1 MRSLLT
7 SSLVTASAALLT
19 ACGGSSDSSTPLP
32 VVATTQAV
40 SIQFAAQANGKDA
53 QCGAVNEIANLG
65 STNKT
70 AEIQDLRFYV
80 SALELVNDKGQAVA
94 VTLDKNTNQ
103 DFGVALLDFENA
115 TGACAGGDAK
125 TNTVITGKI
134 PTGTYTGI
142 KFTLGVPD
150 TVVDTSGNT
159 IILNHSNTTAITAP
173 LDVAAMA
180 WSWQG
185 GRKFAKIEF
194 KPTGGVTN
202 QKGTPETTDDA
213 TVSSWVVHMGATG
226 CTGSDAAGY
235 SCTNPNLA
243 KVSFDSFDVSKQKV
257 VLDVPALL
265 AQSDISVNQN
275 SAIGCMS
282 GTTDKEC
289 PAVFDTLGLDLLTG
303 KVSTSKTQTVF
314 KVINK

>member
-80 SALELVNDKGQAVA
+80 SALELVNDKGQAVV

-194 KPTGGVTN
+194 KPTSGVTN

-213 TVSSWVVHMGATG
+213 TVTSWVVHMGATG
-226 CTGSDAAGY
+226 CTGTDAAGY

-265 AQSDISVNQN
+265 TQSDISVNQN

-303 KVSTSKTQTVF
+303 KVSTIKTQTVF

>member
-7 SSLVTASAALLT
+7 SSLVAASAVLLT
-19 ACGGSSDSSTPLP
+19 ACGSDDSPATQ
-32 VVATTQAV
+32 VATTQAV

-53 QCGAVNEIANLG
+53 QCGAVNEITNLG
-65 STNKT
+65 TSKKT

-80 SALELVNDKGQAVA
+80 SELKLINDKGLMVDVA
-94 VTLDKNTNQ
+94 LDKNANQ

-115 TGACAGGDAK
+115 TGACSADTGSAK
-125 TNTVITGKI
+125 LYTAIMGNV
-134 PTGTYTGI
+134 PTGTYTGVQ
-142 KFTLGVPD
+142 FTLGVPD
-150 TVVDTSGNT
+150 TWVDSSGKT
-159 IILNHSNTTAITAP
+159 ITLSHSNTTAITAP
-173 LDVAAMA
+173 LDVPSMA

-226 CTGSDAAGY
+226 CTGSETTGY

-243 KVSFDSFDVSKQKV
+243 KIAFSGFDVSKQKI
-257 VLDVPALL
+257 VLDVPALV

-275 SAIGCMS
+275 SALGCMS
-282 GTTDKEC
+282 GSTDKEC
-289 PAVFDTLGLDLLTG
+289 PAVFDTLGLDLPTG

>member
-1 MRSLLT
+1 MRTLLT
-7 SSLVTASAALLT
+7 SSLVAASAVLLT
-19 ACGGSSDSSTPLP
+19 ACGSDDSPATQ
-32 VVATTQAV
+32 VATTQAV

-65 STNKT
+65 STDKT

-202 QKGTPETTDDA
+202 QKGTPETTDDVV
-213 TVSSWVVHMGATG
+213 VSSWVVHMGATG

-243 KVSFDSFDVSKQKV
+243 KVAFESFDASKQKV

-275 SAIGCMS
+275 SALGCMS

>member
-7 SSLVTASAALLT
+7 LSLVTASAVLLT
-19 ACGGSSDSSTPLP
+19 ACGGDSSTPLP

-243 KVSFDSFDVSKQKV
+243 KVSFDSFDVSKQKI
-257 VLDVPALL
+257 VLDVPALV

-289 PAVFDTLGLDLLTG
+289 PAVFEALGLDLLTG

>member
-1 MRSLLT
+1 MRSFL
-7 SSLVTASAALLT
+7 TASIVTSTALLT
-19 ACGGSSDSSTPLP
+19 ACGGSSDSSTSLP
-32 VVATTQAV
+32 MVNTTQTV

-65 STNKT
+65 TSLKK

-80 SALELVNDKGQAVA
+80 SGLGLVNDKGQTVA
-94 VTLDKNTNQ
+94 VTLDKNVNQ
-103 DFGVALLDFENA
+103 DFGVALLDFEDA
-115 TGACAGGDAK
+115 TGACTGDAK
-125 TNTVITGKI
+125 IHTAITGKI
-134 PTGTYTGI
+134 PAGTYTGI

-150 TVVDTSGNT
+150 TFVDSSGNT
-159 IILNHSNTTAITAP
+159 IVLNHSNTTATTAP

-194 KPTGGVTN
+194 QPVGGVIN

-226 CTGSDAAGY
+226 CTGSDTTGY

-243 KVSFDSFDVSKQKV
+243 PVSLPSFNATSQKI
-257 VLDVPALL
+257 VLDIAALL
-265 AQSDISVNQN
+265 ANSDIGLNQGKD
-275 SAIGCMS
+275 AVGCMS

-289 PAVFDTLGLDLLTG
+289 PAVFDSLGLDLLTG

>member
-243 KVSFDSFDVSKQKV
+243 KVAFESFDASKQKV

-275 SAIGCMS
+275 SALGCMS

>member
-7 SSLVTASAALLT
+7 SSLVTASAVLLT
-19 ACGGSSDSSTPLP
+19 ACGGDSSTPLP

-243 KVSFDSFDVSKQKV
+243 KVSFDSFDVSKQKI
-257 VLDVPALL
+257 VLDVPALV

-289 PAVFDTLGLDLLTG
+289 PAVFEALGLDLLTG

>member
-7 SSLVTASAALLT
+7 LSLVTASAVLLT
-19 ACGGSSDSSTPLP
+19 ACGSDDTP
-32 VVATTQAV
+32 ATQAV

-53 QCGAVNEIANLG
+53 QCGAVNEITNLG
-65 STNKT
+65 TSKKT

-80 SALELVNDKGQAVA
+80 SELKLINDKGLMVDVA
-94 VTLDKNTNQ
+94 LDKNANQ

-115 TGACAGGDAK
+115 TGACSADTGNAK
-125 TNTVITGKI
+125 LYTAIMGNV
-134 PTGTYTGI
+134 PTGTYTGVQ
-142 KFTLGVPD
+142 FTLGVPD
-150 TVVDTSGNT
+150 AWVDASGKT
-159 IILNHSNTTAITAP
+159 ITLSHSNTTAITEP
-173 LDVAAMA
+173 LDVPSMA

-194 KPTGGVTN
+194 KTTGGVTN

-213 TVSSWVVHMGATG
+213 IVSSWVVHIGATG
-226 CTGSDAAGY
+226 CTGSDTAGY

-243 KVSFDSFDVSKQKV
+243 KVSFDSFDVSKQKI
-257 VLDVPALL
+257 VLDVPALV

-289 PAVFDTLGLDLLTG
+289 PAVFEALGLDLLTG